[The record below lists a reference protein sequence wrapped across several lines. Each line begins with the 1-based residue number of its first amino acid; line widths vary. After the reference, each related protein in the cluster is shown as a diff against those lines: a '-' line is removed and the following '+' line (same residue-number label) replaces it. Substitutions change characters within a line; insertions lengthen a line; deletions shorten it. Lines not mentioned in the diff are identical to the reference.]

1 MSTEEKKEE
10 TATPVEET
18 HIKEDPSKRTKVYF
32 DITIGGE
39 KAGRIAMELYDD
51 IVPKTAENFKE
62 LSTGEKGFGYKGCT
76 FHRVIKSFMIQGG
89 DFTNHN
95 GTGGK
100 SIYGEK
106 FEDENFQLKHDKP
119 FLLSMANAGKNTN
132 GSQFFITTVPTPH
145 LNGKHVVFGHVIAGK
160 SVVRKIER
168 QDTDKSDK
176 PLKDCVI
183 ADCGLLEEG
192 DPLVFVDETGDKYED
207 SLEDESS
214 VDKKDPE
221 SVFSAVKAI
230 KQYGTDS
237 YKKGNLKLALE
248 KYEKAARYLEGFLPE
263 DMPKEKIT
271 ELWQLKASCYLNCSL
286 MALKSKDAKAVL
298 KFSKKALECEE
309 LTEKSKAKA
318 LYRRA
323 MGHLIGHN
331 EEDAIT
337 DFEAAKKLCPD
348 DAGVSRG
355 LARAREGLK
364 SRKQKERA
372 AFSKAFQ

>member
-10 TATPVEET
+10 TSTPVEET
-18 HIKEDPSKRTKVYF
+18 PIKEDPSKRTKVYF

-39 KAGRIAMELYDD
+39 RAGRIAMELFDD

-168 QDTDKSDK
+168 QETDKSDK
-176 PLKDCVI
+176 PLQDCVI
-183 ADCGLLEEG
+183 ADCGLLKEG
-192 DPLVFVDETGDKYED
+192 DPVAFVDETGDKYED

-221 SVFSAVKAI
+221 SVFSAVKTI

-248 KYEKAARYLEGFLPE
+248 KYEKAARYLESFLPD

-286 MALKSKDAKAVL
+286 MALKSKDAKSVL
-298 KFSKKALECEE
+298 KFSKKALECEQ

-323 MGHLIGHN
+323 MGHLLGHN

-337 DFEAAKKLCPD
+337 DFEAAKKMCPG

-355 LARAREGLK
+355 LLKAKQGLK
-364 SRKQKERA
+364 ARREKERA